1 MIEKPLRFRM
11 IVTRWQAPILP
22 NTEEMTQIM
31 LREGLDPLL
40 EVVEPNRK
48 MPDHRHPFTEIRV
61 LLKGEMIF
69 SVAGNQMLLRAGDRI
84 EVPPNTRHAHHAQ
97 GQTACEC
104 LVAQR
109 VA

>member
-1 MIEKPLRFRM
+1 M

-31 LREGLDPLL
+31 VREGLDPLL

-109 VA
+109 VS